1 MLPPD
6 MQRRLLLEVR
16 RSGDAALLLSEGNR
30 DANIQGA
37 LAAPYVLG
45 SSRHLCR
52 VEQGSTFELGEV
64 HNYPADMNASA
75 TRPNGVAGHGLLRNG
90 GHSFE
95 SAGQSR
101 VIDPLPLSASL
112 LEP

>member
-1 MLPPD
+1 

-75 TRPNGVAGHGLLRNG
+75 TRPNGVAGHHQTVSCGM
-90 GHSFE
+90 
-95 SAGQSR
+95 AA
-101 VIDPLPLSASL
+101 IASNRL
-112 LEP
+112 GSQE